1 MTIAPSSGLFGSELW
16 NRALESYGSAA
27 RLTIKLFDSDG
38 RVVLGPIHSTP
49 LFQLFEET
57 TGYDPGIFAECARR
71 CLAQD
76 KDRSAVM
83 VSEFFGLSVIGTSLA
98 LNGEPLG
105 AAVGGYAF
113 VDFSQLSEV
122 QRLARNSG
130 IAFERLWEVARAQKP
145 VPQRRLM
152 LEGELLQV
160 LGDALLREN
169 YRTRQHEQT
178 VLKLEESAREN
189 ARVREELRRAA
200 SALSLRND
208 DLQHFAYAA
217 SHDLQEPL
225 RVVTAYSQLLVKSR
239 NGQLDAEVAR
249 WVGYIEESAGRISGL
264 LTDLRA
270 YIEVAEPEG
279 ESSESDSKE
288 PIELNRSLDSAVG
301 NLKAAIEES
310 GANISSDPLPVIRG
324 QSVHFVQ
331 LFQNLIGNA
340 IKYRGAA
347 TPRIRISVERFGGQW
362 TFAVADNGIG
372 IDPEYHRSI
381 FSVFKR
387 LHGRDI
393 PGTGM
398 GLAICERIVEHY
410 RGRIWVESQP
420 GAGATFYFT
429 LPVADSE

>member
-1 MTIAPSSGLFGSELW
+1 MAIAWSSGLFGSELW
-16 NRALESYGSAA
+16 NRALQSYGRATH
-27 RLTIKLFDSDG
+27 LTIKLFDSDG

-57 TGYDPGIFAECARR
+57 TGYDPGTFAECARR
-71 CLAQD
+71 CLAQG

-83 VSEFFGLSVIGTSLA
+83 VSEFYGLSAIGTSLA
-98 LNGEPLG
+98 LDGEPVG

-122 QRLARNSG
+122 QRLARDSG
-130 IAFERLWEVARAQKP
+130 IAFERLWEVARAQEPIPK
-145 VPQRRLM
+145 RRLM
-152 LEGELLQV
+152 LDGELLQV

-169 YRTRQHEQT
+169 YRTRQYEQT
-178 VLKLEESAREN
+178 VLRLEESAQEN
-189 ARVREELRRAA
+189 ARVREQLQRTA

-225 RVVTAYSQLLVKSR
+225 RMVTAYSQLVVKNR
-239 NGQLDAEVAR
+239 KGQLDAEGAR
-249 WVGYIEESAGRISGL
+249 WIGYIEEGAERIGGL

-270 YIEVAEPEG
+270 YIQVGQPEG
-279 ESSESDSKE
+279 ELPESGLKE
-288 PIELNRSLDSAVG
+288 PINLNRSLDSAVG

-310 GANISSDPLPVIRG
+310 GAGISSDPLPVIRG
-324 QSVHFVQ
+324 QGVHFVQ

-340 IKYRGAA
+340 IKYRGTA
-347 TPRIRISVERFGGQW
+347 TPRIGISVERFGGQW

-372 IDPEYHRSI
+372 IDPRDHRTI
-381 FSVFKR
+381 FSMFKR
-387 LHGRDI
+387 LHGTDI

-398 GLAICERIVEHY
+398 GLAICQRIVEHY
-410 RGRIWVESQP
+410 RGRIWVESQS

-429 LPVADSE
+429 LPVVDSK